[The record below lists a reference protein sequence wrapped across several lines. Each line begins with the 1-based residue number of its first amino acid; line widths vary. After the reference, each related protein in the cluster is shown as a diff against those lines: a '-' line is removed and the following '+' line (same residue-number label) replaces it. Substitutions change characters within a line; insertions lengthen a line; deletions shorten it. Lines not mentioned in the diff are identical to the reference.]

1 MTQWFDPEPTFK
13 GLLFAREL
21 VACGF
26 EVEVITGFPNYPGGT
41 LYDGYRIKLIQK
53 ETIGTIEVAEMIGQF
68 QDLRKSSTVKRA
80 LLKKV
85 DLEINFRL

>member
-1 MTQWFDPEPTFK
+1 
-13 GLLFAREL
+13 
-21 VACGF
+21 VAEMIGQF
-26 EVEVITGFPNYPGGT
+26 QD
-41 LYDGYRIKLIQK
+41 LRK

-68 QDLRKSSTVKRA
+68 QDLRKSSPVKRA